1 MKTAEQIKGAIR
13 NISKETGTNPNSLL
27 QMCLFEG
34 ILEKLSKSK
43 YCDNFILKGG
53 LLISSLIG
61 IDMRSTLDMD
71 ATIKG
76 LPVHETN
83 IKVILDE
90 ILDEKIDVEIQY
102 ELVTLKPIREDGLYE
117 DFCATIRCIFG
128 KINATLRIDITTGD
142 AITPKEMN
150 YGYPRILEDGIIPIM
165 SYTLETILAEKFET
179 ITSRNITTTRARDF
193 YDLYIIYSM
202 YKKEIKDDILCK
214 AIERTSTQRGTDDM
228 IRSYKSITKLLRG
241 SKGLQKLWE
250 KYRGANSYA
259 KGIQFDD
266 TLDVYDKIGERFI
279 EYMK

>member
-43 YCDNFILKGG
+43 YCENFILKGG

-61 IDMRSTLDMD
+61 VDMRSTLDMD

-83 IKVILDE
+83 IKTILNE
-90 ILDEKIDVEIQY
+90 ILDVKIDIDIQY
-102 ELVTLKPIREDGLYE
+102 ELVALKPIREDGVYE

-179 ITSRNITTTRARDF
+179 ITSRNITTTRAKDF
-193 YDLYIIYSM
+193 YDLYIIYSI

-214 AIERTSTQRGTDDM
+214 AIERTCIQRRTEDM
-228 IRSYKSITKLLRG
+228 MRSYESITKLLRG
-241 SKGLQKLWE
+241 SRKMQKLWK
-250 KYRGANSYA
+250 KYTDVNLYV
-259 KGIQFDD
+259 KDIQFVD
-266 TLDVYDKIGERFI
+266 TLDVYDKIGQMFI
-279 EYMK
+279 KYMK